1 MPDETVIETLPD
13 AFFTRFVSLVEE
25 GHELPVTFILVCDGI
40 VISGELVSRVRYGR
54 QVVKRLGESK
64 ALRRILFTVNAAFG
78 MKGRGLMKED
88 EEERYF
94 HMIDVTVDVGGRE
107 YETPVWRGR
116 TADVSG
122 FTLGIAEM

>member
-1 MPDETVIETLPD
+1 MADETIVESLPD

-54 QVVKRLGESK
+54 EIVRRLGESK
-64 ALRRILFTVNAAFG
+64 AVNRILIAVNRAFG
-78 MKGRGLMKED
+78 LERRGLMKED

-94 HMIDVTVDVGGRE
+94 HMIEVTVDVGGRE

-122 FTLGIAEM
+122 FTLSVAET